1 MTTTSGGQPGTGSEV
16 LGAGGGRPQGWALID
31 RDVRPAWENST
42 LPEWVNTWLIPM
54 LSGGQKWPHASEHAL
69 SKLAQSYA
77 ALGVGATA
85 QLDDAGRAAR
95 KIVSGCATPSMYGF
109 VGRAQELCG
118 PQAGMVGIARDA
130 EARSL
135 EAGNFA
141 IETQYSKLSVNV
153 AFWVT
158 VVAIAIALFVAF
170 FTAGSS
176 APLVGPFATAA
187 RAAITRILS
196 RLAAMAGR
204 EVGATGLARL
214 AVLSGATGRAALLR
228 LLSTPLGKELIE
240 EIGEE
245 TFIDAMA
252 QWQQMKMGTR
262 TEWDWKKTFASAVGA
277 GVGAW
282 VGMWLTRP
290 ISRVTRYVPGFG
302 GRALTTGVTNAFA
315 SPLGSLAANTI
326 VYQQPPGNPF
336 TGEAMLGAFMGG
348 VGRTGTISPFNP
360 DVFTAVTHP
369 LSSLASAND
378 LANAADL
385 ARSGDTPPPSSPP
398 PGTGPGPGPN
408 QPGGGPVPTG
418 GMNTAPG
425 GQNTPNTP
433 GSPGRTGQ
441 SGQNPQQPGPDP
453 ATRTGRNNTT
463 TQPDPN
469 APQPDPNAA
478 PAPDPNAPPQTP
490 NAPQPQA
497 PNAPQNPIANTGS
510 GQNQA
515 QPPAPDPNAPPAP
528 DPNAPPAPDPNAP
541 PAPDPNAPPAPDPN
555 AQSAPDPNAASAPDP
570 NAASAP
576 DPNAGQGQA
585 PNAAS
590 APDPQ
595 AASTPDPGASQ
606 GQAPST
612 GQTSGPNAASAP
624 DPGATQTATSGP
636 DPAAQ
641 QTAGTTPDPA
651 VTPQP
656 GQPPTPVPAQG
667 TAQGTTQQTGR
678 QTAQSGT
685 QTGNQTAAAT
695 PTAAQKRNAKRAAKK
710 AIDEAL
716 LHLAPEGLWLQDGSV
731 LLADDGG
738 RAVQLSAEVLAE
750 AAQSLEQNAKDGARE
765 DRLRAQAAAWLG
777 AEMAR
782 ATGRPEAEGALDAL
796 ARLSQRSPQS
806 RQAATEVTR
815 AVLAA
820 NPGAG
825 ASTLAE
831 ENPAHDLGLSP
842 GYHQSAAAELGR
854 RVKALANPQ
863 ATTSAPRTTTRTPAA
878 TPRRRPRPRTSLAV
892 PGTPF
897 AADTRPTPLNDLA
910 DPEVRRLIT
919 RNEVKPGDFGGEVRS
934 VVWSDSGPQ
943 IRVTTESQG
952 TQHFEVRYERP
963 GLDTHGTVTVGAG
976 TATDPHVVWLSPRL
990 DPSLVSTTLVHEIT
1004 HALLDLAA
1012 PLRQG
1017 VIRNALGRLSG
1028 RTQDACIAARYN
1040 EHRHLARRYLET
1052 NDPAKQRDLLNLL
1065 QVIADDLERR
1075 GASAPVS
1082 PTVTGD
1088 QGVRPPPP
1096 PAPETPV
1103 AASTRLAQDQA
1114 DALTQAV
1121 AGLDARIAD
1130 HAETAKKAKEAATQ
1144 ARLDAQKAR
1153 KQRDKFAPE
1162 RVRKAEAEAKKQ
1174 QEIQRRHQRI
1184 IRAYADARKAAQAAQ
1199 ESYATLATDLGWLK
1213 TATPSV
1219 VAALADGLANTEAA
1233 AKKLL
1238 DAYDTA
1244 LRKAVPDRE
1253 ILPNAMATG
1262 RLPHMTRLTERLN
1275 AAMRAQGVD
1284 QTFTPDQLQRVLK
1297 AHFRRLVTKEGAVLR
1312 VGVHHQGELRI
1323 KLSTSELVEVLG
1335 HPAKA
1340 SEMMIGRLSQGGLAV
1355 AAAMARVH
1363 VLKAGAKSKRLLPF
1377 LKFLDEGS
1385 AIRGFAEGVI
1395 RGFGPGAN
1403 VSHARTRSVN
1413 GSSSDYVVGGAVEDN
1428 RGESTLFAAGA
1439 EWQIDIRTS
1448 QKGGWKRV
1456 EAVNTGTRSDAKDVR
1471 MWVGMA
1477 HTDRSDG
1484 KSVRMSELE
1493 AKFPGAVSNLT
1504 KDFPPHLLLAMS
1516 GTEEM
1521 FEAAVAALGSDAEI
1535 GTDVRHQL
1543 RTFLY
1548 EKWHSQMARSI
1559 NAGVLGKI
1567 TKDGRPYARLEVV
1580 TRPVYATAR
1589 RKGVSTDERWKEDL
1603 GVAVSNA
1610 NGGQSFGFSVD
1621 GSVSGERA
1629 FTSLGD
1635 EVEELIDTDAEG
1647 NWNAGAGHGRSRSE
1661 GVSAGG
1667 TAYKPVV
1674 DRSMEH
1680 QENVILGYTAELR
1693 ITLESG
1699 TSPDPIETEGELH
1712 VVVAESAA
1720 ARADLPFDP
1729 AAVMYGPDGRPR
1741 RDSKG
1746 RILLRDDPE
1755 ELAKPIKKEMARSIW
1770 QGDQR
1775 YQIPDAVFSLVTE
1788 VTNLPE
1794 VLQDALKG
1802 LRAAGL
1808 LPKIANGR
1816 PVFPLDDPL
1825 KAASQFDNLVEVADQ
1840 LSDLRIRTGLNQ
1852 AIQQNIHF
1860 DLTLNSRFHATEHF
1874 TVEVDLSADL
1884 DTTEVVATTDKK
1896 AEALL
1901 NIGSNTGVVSEGH
1914 GRSAGV
1920 NGGVSAGHSPG
1931 ENTEGAKYGARTGGG
1946 VGVSKNS
1953 GSSMGDTGNDVTLIE
1968 TTTKMAV
1975 TQTKGQAKVTLR
1987 QEGKEPVELSDR
1999 PVVIN
2004 MMTPIDLL
2012 LDPSRP
2018 PGDWQTMPE
2027 DLVDQATLLH
2037 VDTRGFLDA
2046 ARRLLPRLMGWGSP
2060 AFHHIAAFLG
2070 VHNVSA
2076 HPFRKSPYMTRF
2088 AVRGQGRFGAAH
2100 GRLMLEWKLGQAQFL
2115 TSSPLVIGDIFLQLF
2130 SQGTS
2135 LGTSSNLGVN
2145 GGGNYGYQEEDN
2157 GGFGPSTGTNGSWN
2171 RGHNTSR
2178 LLIWGRE
2185 RLTIDIG
2192 QQYLFRASV
2201 DFPMSAF
2208 DPGDLSGI
2216 RTVTVDD
2223 RTVLFSVPEEVV
2235 LRMYAQGDMQLPLHQ
2250 VADAVERFLDGILEL
2265 DRTVAVPL
2273 AKRYLMALQAHNA
2286 TGDPAIPLSDRHTP
2300 EALFDALAKL
2310 PGMAPLKQA
2319 PEGSRMTKASELA
2332 AKVRKVILPDHIATR
2347 MGMTKFDSAKFTRN
2361 GERLEIFDAVLD
2373 SIEEVA
2379 PGSLLG
2385 DPAALDKLDGSLSRK
2400 RWRGKID
2407 NILGRGHKHSFTMRV
2422 GSTGRTE
2429 RFTVKIRMELD
2440 PNSAEDLG
2448 PTKTKVPL
2456 DQDYTYEEE
2465 SVTESVGRSLGTELG
2480 GADSETSG
2488 GQDAS
2493 VSTDRNRS
2501 RSGSYSQQ
2509 ETSVERYG
2517 GPADMHRVKQ
2527 TGRLII
2533 EVERRPVRKRF
2544 WNLRANSRRLADQA
2558 IHPGRPAE
2566 TKVELD
2572 VEMVR
2577 LIESD
2582 EIIPVENAPAVPAP
2596 RALTDPRQIFRLP
2609 VTTKTETVVTDGS
2622 ITRNLAA
2629 ALRAHGGFSKRAMR
2643 ERMNELEA
2651 LVNDLALTT
2660 LFDRMAGQGGLTN
2673 GRLNGPTA
2681 SGTAYDIGLSA
2692 RPHVNAVVVGPLDA
2706 RELGRIHRVQ
2716 RMASASTGRSR
2727 LLPVSRGFGADDADT
2742 TLKGGYNVGDQAS
2755 DRVTTSM
2762 GNRDEAT
2769 DHQRGTMIKVEFHVS
2784 YDGTLTQITRTPR
2797 GRETRSAPDH
2807 LPNVGTATVV
2817 VAMFEGE
2824 FQQMMADVE
2833 AGIPLGSGWAF
2844 TPPSMSHGT
2853 LLLEGAA
2860 TAADPLAPL
2869 VEARRKAFDER
2880 VPVHLTVTEHD
2891 GTVRGYLFGPDGT
2904 VRSDERDLGFA
2915 EAFGTVPELLVQ
2927 LSRDNNLDLRH
2938 LFHTSP
2944 VEGTL
2949 SDKIRAELDSRNISY
2964 AAPAPA
2970 FPPASATHASP
2981 PGGTPAAGSASQA
2994 SPGPSAPASGPG
3006 TPGASA
3012 PSPAL
3017 PGSPFALD
3025 ARPASMPDLN
3035 HDELA
3040 AILLTPNS
3048 FGGAVTAL
3056 SWLADGRTM
3065 EIITPQH
3072 GLLYVRFTI
3081 GDPGAADN
3089 ARISTGI
3096 NQDEPLVVVL
3106 RPRLHPYAVEST
3118 LVHEVSHALQEE
3130 MANQQGLSQGVVRSF
3145 LPGQQLREG
3154 QDHCLTPRLNEHAH
3168 LSGLWN
3174 RATDAVAQLNLAQ
3187 AIEAIAADIESRG
3200 HPAPPP
3206 PWGDGP
3212 RVKTV
3217 PRQGS
3222 IADLLNTGAGP
3233 VVDSATAIGAL
3244 DTSPA
3249 ALDRLANAA
3258 GVTSI
3263 TPAGPGRFTVE
3274 WPGGSLEL
3282 LISKSDAPPGQVDV
3296 YPQLGRPGRLVLEVS
3311 AFNATEVLLRTAT
3324 QIARQSA
3331 ALPPG
3336 GIMNDGSLPADPAIG
3351 ADDVPA
3357 LVRVRTAVRA
3367 LADAPKPLRA
3377 QRENELREAAAQAG
3391 LKVGGI
3397 EARTRL
3403 ILAARA
3409 GQLAPVHVNA
3419 LYSVFGQ
3426 PVIPPVRAAAAA
3438 VARAAEQAG
3447 AEIKVYG
3454 DALLDLVVPGRQ
3466 PVAIELSSH
3475 RATRGEPLTATVHRG
3490 VARYQVAALGSF
3502 GAIERNAAGEAAAMI
3517 SALLGV
3523 PAGAGMLR
3531 RNPPA
3536 DPATAPTT
3544 LSVEDHKAIARLR
3557 EAVRQVDAATPYQR
3571 PARLRV
3577 LVETAASLGVGDNP
3591 HLRDQLPP
3599 ALADALV
3606 RLVDG
3611 RGRVDEH
3618 VSVRRSIRELL
3629 DGRTPP
3635 TDRAER
3641 ARRLANTTGYY
3652 PYECLCPDDEP
3663 CVCGHRAIR
3672 FPVQREPADAP

>member
-16 LGAGGGRPQGWALID
+16 LGAGGGRPQGWARID

-42 LPEWVNTWLIPM
+42 LPDWVNNWLIPM
-54 LSGGQKWPHASEHAL
+54 LSGGQKWPKASEHEL

-77 ALGVGATA
+77 AVAAAATVP
-85 QLDDAGRAAR
+85 LDDAGRAAR

-204 EVGATGLARL
+204 EVGAAGLARL
-214 AVLSGATGRAALLR
+214 TVLSGATGRAALLR

-262 TEWDWKKTFASAVGA
+262 IEWDWKKTAASAVGA
-277 GVGAW
+277 GVGAG

-302 GRALTTGVTNAFA
+302 GRALTTGITNAFA

-378 LANAADL
+378 LANAADQ
-385 ARSGDTPPPSSPP
+385 ARSGDTPPPPSSP
-398 PGTGPGPGPN
+398 PGTGSGPGTN
-408 QPGGGPVPTG
+408 QPGGPVPTG

-425 GQNTPNTP
+425 TGANNPNNPGTP

-453 ATRTGRNNTT
+453 ATRTGRNTT
-463 TQPDPN
+463 TQPAPN

-478 PAPDPNAPPQTP
+478 PAPDPNAPQPPDP
-490 NAPQPQA
+490 NAPRPQA
-497 PNAPQNPIANTGS
+497 PNTSQNPSASTGS
-510 GQNQA
+510 GQHTGSGQPQA
-515 QPPAPDPNAPPAP
+515 QPPAPDPGAAPDPDPAPAP
-528 DPNAPPAPDPNAP
+528 DPDPAPAPAPDPSAP
-541 PAPDPNAPPAPDPN
+541 
-555 AQSAPDPNAASAPDP
+555 SAPDPNAAPAAPDP
-570 NAASAP
+570 NAAPS
-576 DPNAGQGQA
+576 QA

-595 AASTPDPGASQ
+595 AAPTPDPGTSQ
-606 GQAPST
+606 GQATGT
-612 GQTSGPNAASAP
+612 GQTSVPDPGAAPAPDPSAAPAP

-641 QTAGTTPDPA
+641 PIPGTTPDPA
-651 VTPQP
+651 LTPQP
-656 GQPPTPVPAQG
+656 GQPPTPVP
-667 TAQGTTQQTGR
+667 GTTQQT
-678 QTAQSGT
+678 AQSGS
-685 QTGNQTAAAT
+685 QTGNQTAPA
-695 PTAAQKRNAKRAAKK
+695 PSPAQKRNAKLAAKQ
-710 AIDEAL
+710 AVDEAL

-738 RAVQLSAEVLAE
+738 RAVQLSAEALAE
-750 AAQSLEQNAKDGARE
+750 ATQSLEQNATDGARE

-796 ARLSQRSPQS
+796 ALLAQRSPQT
-806 RQAATEVTR
+806 RQAATEVTH

-820 NPGAG
+820 NPGTR
-825 ASTLAE
+825 ASTLVE
-831 ENPAHDLGLSP
+831 DNPARDLGLAP
-842 GYHQSAAAELGR
+842 GYHKSAADELTGR
-854 RVKALANPQ
+854 VTALATPQ
-863 ATTSAPRTTTRTPAA
+863 TTTPAPRTTRRTPATA
-878 TPRRRPRPRTSLAV
+878 PPGRRRPRTSRAV

-910 DPEVRRLIT
+910 DPEAKALIT
-919 RNEVKPGDFGGEVRS
+919 GNEIKPGDFGGDVRS
-934 VVWSDSGPQ
+934 IVWSDSGPQ
-943 IRVTTESQG
+943 IRVTSEGQG

-963 GLDTHGTVTVGAG
+963 GLGTHATVTVGAG
-976 TATDPHVVWLSPRL
+976 TAADPHVVHLSPRL
-990 DPSLVSTTLVHEIT
+990 HPGLVSTTLVHEIT
-1004 HALLDLAA
+1004 HAMQDLAA
-1012 PLRQG
+1012 PPKQG
-1017 VIRNALGRLSG
+1017 VIRNALDRMAG
-1028 RTQDACIAARYN
+1028 RTTDACVAARYN

-1052 NDPAKQRDLLNLL
+1052 NDPAKQRDLLDLL
-1065 QVIADDLERR
+1065 QVIAEDLERR

-1103 AASTRLAQDQA
+1103 AAATKLAQDQA
-1114 DALTQAV
+1114 DSLAQAV
-1121 AGLDARIAD
+1121 AGLNARIAS
-1130 HAETAKKAKEAATQ
+1130 HAETAKKAKKAYSQ
-1144 ARLDAQKAR
+1144 ARLDVHKAG
-1153 KQRDKFAPE
+1153 KQRDKFATE
-1162 RVRKAEAEAKKQ
+1162 RARKAEAEAKKQ

-1184 IRAYADARKAAQAAQ
+1184 IRAYVDARKAAQAAQ
-1199 ESYATLATDLGWLK
+1199 EGYAKLAADLGWLK

-1219 VAALADGLANTEAA
+1219 VAALANGLADTEAT
-1233 AKKLL
+1233 AKNLL

-1244 LRKAVPDRE
+1244 LREAVPNRE

-1262 RLPHMTRLTERLN
+1262 RLPHITRLTERLN

-1312 VGVHHQGELRI
+1312 VGVHHQGELLI
-1323 KLSTSELVEVLG
+1323 KLSTGEMVEVLG
-1335 HPAKA
+1335 HPARA
-1340 SEMMIGRLSQGGLAV
+1340 SEMMIGRLPQGGLAV

-1385 AIRGFAEGVI
+1385 PIRGFAEGVI
-1395 RGFGPGAN
+1395 TAFGPGAD

-1428 RGESTLFAAGA
+1428 RGESTLFAAEA
-1439 EWQIDIRTS
+1439 EWQIHIRTS
-1448 QKGGWKRV
+1448 QKGGWKSV
-1456 EAVNTGTRSDAKDVR
+1456 DAVKTGTRSDAKDVR

-1484 KSVRMSELE
+1484 KSVTMSELQ
-1493 AKFPGAVSNLT
+1493 ARFPGAVSNLSE
-1504 KDFPPHLLLAMS
+1504 DFPPHLLLAMS
-1516 GTEEM
+1516 GTEKM
-1521 FEAAVAALGSDAEI
+1521 FEDAVAALGGDADM

-1559 NAGVLGKI
+1559 NSGVLGKI

-1580 TRPVYATAR
+1580 TKPVYAQAR
-1589 RKGVSTDERWKEDL
+1589 RVGVSTDERWKEDL
-1603 GVAVSNA
+1603 GVAVSTA

-1629 FTSLGD
+1629 LTSLGD

-1647 NWNAGAGHGRSRSE
+1647 KWNAGAGHGRSRSE

-1667 TAYKPVV
+1667 TAFKPVV

-1680 QENVILGYTAELR
+1680 QQNIIVGYTAELR

-1699 TSPDPIETEGELH
+1699 TSPDPVETEGELH
-1712 VVVAESAA
+1712 MVVAESAA

-1729 AAVMYGPDGRPR
+1729 AAVMYGPDGTPR
-1741 RDSKG
+1741 RDSQG
-1746 RILLRDDPE
+1746 RILLRDDPK
-1755 ELAKPIKKEMARSIW
+1755 ELAKPIKDENARPIW

-1775 YQIPDAVFSLVTE
+1775 HQIPDSVFALVKE
-1788 VTNLPE
+1788 VTNLPD
-1794 VLQDALKG
+1794 VLQDTIEE
-1802 LRAAGL
+1802 LRDAGL
-1808 LPKIANGR
+1808 LPKLVNGR
-1816 PVFPLDDPL
+1816 PVFPLDDAL

-1840 LSDLRIRTGLNQ
+1840 LSDLRVRTGLNQ

-1860 DLTLNSRFHATEHF
+1860 DLTLNSRFHSTRHF

-1884 DTTEVVATTDKK
+1884 DTTKVVATTDKQ
-1896 AEALL
+1896 ALALL
-1901 NIGSNTGVVSEGH
+1901 NIGSNTGVASEGH

-1931 ENTEGAKYGARTGGG
+1931 KDTEGAKYGAKAGGG
-1946 VGVSKNS
+1946 AGVSKNS
-1953 GSSMGDTGNDVTLIE
+1953 GSSLGDTGNDVTLIE
-1968 TTTKMAV
+1968 TSTPMAAS
-1975 TQTKGQAKVTLR
+1975 QTEGRIKVFLR
-1987 QEGKEPVELSDR
+1987 EEGKAPLELSNR
-1999 PVVIN
+1999 PVLIK
-2004 MMTPIDLL
+2004 MMTPVDLL

-2018 PGDWQTMPE
+2018 PGEWQTIPV
-2027 DLVDQATLLH
+2027 DLIDQATLLH

-2046 ARRLLPRLMGWGSP
+2046 ARKLLPRLMGWGSP

-2088 AVRGQGRFGAAH
+2088 AVRGQGRLGAAH
-2100 GRLMLEWKLGQAQFL
+2100 GRLTLQWNLGQMQFL

-2135 LGTSSNLGVN
+2135 LGTSSNIGVN
-2145 GGGNYGYQEEDN
+2145 GGGNYGFQEEDN
-2157 GGFGPSTGTNGSWN
+2157 GGFGGSTGTNGSWN
-2171 RGHNTSR
+2171 QSRNASR

-2192 QQYLFRASV
+2192 QQYLFRATAE
-2201 DFPMSAF
+2201 FPMSAF
-2208 DPGDLSGI
+2208 DPGDRAGI
-2216 RTVTVDD
+2216 RTVTVDG
-2223 RTVLFSVPEEVV
+2223 RTVLFSVPEEAV
-2235 LRMYAQGDMQLPLHQ
+2235 LRMYARGDMQLPLHQ
-2250 VADAVERFLDGILEL
+2250 VADAVERFLDGNLEL
-2265 DRTVAVPL
+2265 DRTVAAPL
-2273 AKRYLMALQAHNA
+2273 TKRYLMALQAHNA
-2286 TGDPAIPLSDRHTP
+2286 AGNPEVPLSDRHTP
-2300 EALFDALAKL
+2300 KALYDQVATL

-2319 PEGSRMTKASELA
+2319 PEGSRMTKARELA
-2332 AKVRKVILPDHIATR
+2332 AKVRKVVLRHPLATQ
-2347 MGMTKFDSAKFTRN
+2347 MGGTKFQSTTFTHKGKRT
-2361 GERLEIFDAVLD
+2361 EIFDAVLD
-2373 SIEEVA
+2373 AIEEVA

-2385 DPAALDKLDGSLSRK
+2385 DPAVVDKLDGSLSGR

-2407 NILGRGHKHSFTMRV
+2407 NMLGRGHKDTFTMRV

-2429 RFTVKIRMELD
+2429 RFTVKVRMELD
-2440 PNSAEDLG
+2440 PDSAEDLG
-2448 PTKTKVPL
+2448 PTKATVPL
-2456 DQDYTYEEE
+2456 DQDYTYEENG
-2465 SVTESVGRSLGTELG
+2465 VTVSVGRSLGTELG

-2488 GQDAS
+2488 GQDMSA
-2493 VSTDRNRS
+2493 STDRNRS
-2501 RSGSYSQQ
+2501 RSGSYSDQ

-2517 GPADMHRVKQ
+2517 GPADMRRIQQ
-2527 TGRLII
+2527 TGRVII

-2544 WNLRANSRRLADQA
+2544 WNLRTGTRRLADQA

-2566 TKVELD
+2566 TKVVLD

-2582 EIIPVENAPAVPAP
+2582 EVMAAENAPAVPAAP
-2596 RALTDPRQIFRLP
+2596 ARTDPRQIFRLP

-2622 ITRNLAA
+2622 IGRNLAK
-2629 ALRAHGGFSKRAMR
+2629 ALRARGFSKRAVR

-2651 LVNDLALTT
+2651 LVNDLALTV

-2681 SGTAYDIGLSA
+2681 SGTAFDIGLSA
-2692 RPHVNAVVVGPLDA
+2692 RPHVNAVVVGPLDE

-2727 LLPVSRGFGADDADT
+2727 LLPVSRGFGGDNAET

-2762 GNRDEAT
+2762 GSRDEAT
-2769 DHQRGTMIKVEFHVS
+2769 DHQRGKMIKVEFHVA

-2797 GRETRSAPDH
+2797 GRENRSTPDH
-2807 LPNVGTATVV
+2807 LPNLGTATVV
-2817 VAMFEGE
+2817 VAMFEGD
-2824 FQQMMADVE
+2824 FKQMMAEAE
-2833 AGIPLGSGWAF
+2833 AGVPLGSGWAF
-2844 TPPSMSHGT
+2844 TPPSLSHGT
-2853 LLLEGAA
+2853 MLLEGTA

-2869 VEARRKAFDER
+2869 VEARQKAFDEQ

-2891 GTVRGYLFGPDGT
+2891 GTVRGYLFGPNGT

-2915 EAFGTVPELLVQ
+2915 EAFGTVPEQLVQ

-2949 SDKIRAELDSRNISY
+2949 SDKIRAELDSRQISY

-2970 FPPASATHASP
+2970 FPPASATPASGTP
-2981 PGGTPAAGSASQA
+2981 ASSPGGTPAAGSASQA
-2994 SPGPSAPASGPG
+2994 SPGPSAPPAPG
-3006 TPGASA
+3006 TPGPSA

-3025 ARPASMPDLN
+3025 ARPASMPDLD

-3040 AILLTPNS
+3040 AIQLTPGS
-3048 FGGAVTAL
+3048 FGGTVTAL
-3056 SWLADGRTM
+3056 RWLADGATM
-3065 EIITPQH
+3065 EIVTSQH
-3072 GLLYVRFTI
+3072 GILYVRFTI

-3089 ARISTGI
+3089 ARISTGTT
-3096 NQDEPLVVVL
+3096 QDEPLVVVV

-3118 LVHEVSHALQEE
+3118 LVHEISHAVQEE
-3130 MANQQGLSQGVVRSF
+3130 VANQKGRSQGVVRTF
-3145 LPGQQLREG
+3145 LPGEHMREG
-3154 QDHCLTPRLNEHAH
+3154 QDHCLTPRLHEHAH

-3187 AIEAIAADIESRG
+3187 AIEAIAADIEARG

-3282 LISKSDAPPGQVDV
+3282 LVSKSDAPPGQVDV
-3296 YPQLGRPGRLVLEVS
+3296 FPQLGLPGRLVLEVS
-3311 AFNATEVLLRTAT
+3311 AFNAAEVLLKTAT
-3324 QIARQSA
+3324 RIARQSA
-3331 ALPPG
+3331 GLPPG

-3367 LADAPKPLRA
+3367 LAEAPKPLRA

-3397 EARTRL
+3397 EARTRM

-3426 PVIPPVRAAAAA
+3426 PAGPPVRAAAAA

-3466 PVAIELSSH
+3466 PVAIELSAH
-3475 RATRGEPLTATVHRG
+3475 RATRGEPLTVTVHRG
-3490 VARYQVAALGSF
+3490 LARYQVAALGSF
-3502 GAIERNAAGEAAAMI
+3502 GAIERDAAGEAAALI
-3517 SALLGV
+3517 SALRGV
-3523 PAGAGMLR
+3523 PAGAPMLR
-3531 RNPPA
+3531 RDPPA

-3557 EAVRQVDAATPYQR
+3557 EAVRQVDTATPYQR

-3577 LVETAASLGVGDNP
+3577 LVEMATSLGVGDDP
-3591 HLRDQLPP
+3591 HLRGQLPP

-3611 RGRVDEH
+3611 RGRVDER
-3618 VSVRRSIRELL
+3618 VSVRQTIRELL

-3641 ARRLANTTGYY
+3641 ARRDANGTGYN

-3663 CVCGHRAIR
+3663 CVCGYRYR
-3672 FPVQREPADAP
+3672 TSGFPVPAEQVNAP